1 MASPTPLQSNQ
12 PSKQM
17 EDSKMEKKKGK
28 KRKEKKKKGKMVVG
42 GEHDFSQ
49 PLTNPSPLYFSFLF
63 FH

>member
-1 MASPTPLQSNQ
+1 MSELLNGFTYPPPIQST
-12 PSKQM
+12 KQANGGF
-17 EDSKMEKKKGK
+17 EDG
-28 KRKEKKKKGKMVVG
+28 KKKGKMVVG